1 MDMIDHLLV
10 SDNIQIFPG
19 EFYLPTDCPVFLNPE
34 QFGIQKQNENIFS
47 FIFEEFPLPSYS
59 NYPYPYLFGND
70 EEQFGM
76 SEVIRKKVEEI
87 KGKKREDNFMVFEK
101 TKDGLLITVSR
112 DGAGTSYLLKSP
124 EKDVYLSAVETI
136 QSVTGVSK
144 KLGLTPEEVAGILNS
159 FEQKR
164 LSLLSPD
171 KKSYLSLATL
181 RRLSYP

>member
-1 MDMIDHLLV
+1 
-10 SDNIQIFPG
+10 
-19 EFYLPTDCPVFLNPE
+19 
-34 QFGIQKQNENIFS
+34 
-47 FIFEEFPLPSYS
+47 LPSYS
-59 NYPYPYLFGND
+59 NYPYPYRFDND

-76 SEVIRKKVEEI
+76 SEAVRKKVEEI

-136 QSVTGVSK
+136 QSANSVTE
-144 KLGLTPEEVAGILNS
+144 KLGLQPEEVAGILNG
-159 FEQKR
+159 FEQKG
-164 LSLLSPD
+164 LALLSPD

-181 RRLSYP
+181 SKHS